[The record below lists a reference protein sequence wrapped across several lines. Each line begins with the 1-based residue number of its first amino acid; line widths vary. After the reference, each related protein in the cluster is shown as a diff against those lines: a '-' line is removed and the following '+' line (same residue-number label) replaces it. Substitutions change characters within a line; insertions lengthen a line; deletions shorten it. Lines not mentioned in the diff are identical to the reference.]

1 MGTRA
6 DFYIDNRGD
15 MTWLASMFKDAHPW
29 NIPLVILAQ
38 VNPTMFTEQLFDW
51 LEESSINHQDTKWPW
66 PWEDSRLTDYSYI
79 MDDERGKVVA
89 YSMKEKMIFDPLKV
103 GVGEDLKSAKI
114 ASAIPNFPRLGVG
127 YGPKSPKALQR
138 IRKLF
143 KL

>member
-1 MGTRA
+1 
-6 DFYIDNRGD
+6 
-15 MTWLASMFKDAHPW
+15 
-29 NIPLVILAQ
+29 
-38 VNPTMFTEQLFDW
+38 
-51 LEESSINHQDTKWPW
+51 
-66 PWEDSRLTDYSYI
+66 